1 METKQIIVNY
11 EKTFV
16 ESIERI
22 LDDVGLD
29 FQSAINMFFKRIAK
43 EKNIAFL
50 IHNVGIEEKNA
61 TIINNKEDMDK
72 KEIENLQEV
81 SMEENN
87 KRRSNKEITEYMRD
101 HIWTVFTQNKKVSYT
116 EYQEIAKKVAR
127 ETGMNQ
133 GSAYIYFII
142 LSCLLEGKYNTRTM
156 KYSDLVYYLK
166 RIKQECSPNEFKA
179 ALKSLES
186 SVPYWEERIPGR
198 FAEKV
203 QQLVSQYL
211 NKSSKF

>member
-1 METKQIIVNY
+1 MGTKQIAVNY

-50 IHNVGIEEKNA
+50 IQNIGIEEKSS
-61 TIINNKEDMDK
+61 TIINNKEATGD
-72 KEIENLQEV
+72 KEIANLKEV
-81 SMEENN
+81 FMEENIM
-87 KRRSNKEITEYMRD
+87 RRSNKEITEYMRD

-203 QQLVSQYL
+203 QQLVSQH
-211 NKSSKF
+211 KSE